1 MTKKSKTTH
10 YEPPFAKDISMNFA
24 KGQVSP
30 MGVCKTG
37 STPYYTCATGPGILP
52 LCSVGGAA
60 DSSAC
65 SAGGYHLWPACRIGQ
80 NAATIC
86 GSGQGQQ

>member
-1 MTKKSKTTH
+1 MTKKAKTTH
-10 YEPPFAKDISMNFA
+10 YEPPFAKDLSLIA

-30 MGVCKTG
+30 EGVCKTG
-37 STPYYTCATGPGILP
+37 STPYYACTTGPGILP
-52 LCSVGGAA
+52 ICTAGGTP
-60 DSSAC
+60 DSSSC
-65 SAGGYHLWPACRIGQ
+65 NPGGYHTWPACRVGQ